1 MARTEA
7 MASLAFRH
15 MQKCHEEAVQ
25 KVEAAK
31 TEAEGLAKGIP
42 TQRGSITRSI
52 GIGNPPTC
60 SREWRLHPVREHGR
74 ARYVAFSCTLDP
86 MDGYWRPPVPKVEK
100 TKHLVRGLSGQG
112 GTTSPPKVVCKCIRG
127 RHHAKTYIKR

>member
-1 MARTEA
+1 MLDTVDVLGDPIKRTDYYGKPGAPTTILEEPTTDTRIRQSSQISGVSVSNVLLA
-7 MASLAFRH
+7 CTEVMASVAFKH
-15 MQKCHEEAVQ
+15 TQKCQEDTVQ

-60 SREWRLHPVREHGR
+60 SREWRLHSH
-74 ARYVAFSCTLDP
+74 S
-86 MDGYWRPPVPKVEK
+86 K
-100 TKHLVRGLSGQG
+100 GLPR
-112 GTTSPPKVVCKCIRG
+112 TVIR
-127 RHHAKTYIKR
+127 